1 MTDRHAQKDA
11 LLLAALEHV
20 AFDGWSRHA
29 LAAAARDLE
38 LDPTTARRL
47 FPRGGESMLD
57 AFDDWADRQ
66 MLARLETE
74 DLERLRTQDRIAAAV
89 RARIEVLGPY
99 REATRRALAARS
111 LPNTAMGGFQNLWRT
126 VDRMWLAAGDSKD
139 DGVAVYT
146 KRATLAAIYVAT
158 VLYWLEDTSLDHEDT
173 WAFLD
178 RRIEGVMRL
187 QTFRERAQRWSRR
200 MPFRRRPHW
209 SEEASA

>member
-38 LDPTTARRL
+38 MDPSTARRL

-66 MLARLETE
+66 MLARLDNE
-74 DLERLRTQDRIAAAV
+74 DLERLRVRDRIAAAV
-89 RARIEVLGPY
+89 RARIEVLAPY

-126 VDRMWLAAGDSKD
+126 VDRMWLAAGDTKD
-139 DGVAVYT
+139 DGWSVYT
-146 KRATLAAIYVAT
+146 KRATLAAIYTAT
-158 VLYWLEDTSLDHEDT
+158 VLYWLEDTSMDQEDT
-173 WAFLD
+173 WDFLD
-178 RRIEGVMRL
+178 RRIDGVMRL
-187 QTFRERAQRWSRR
+187 QSWRERAQRVSRR
-200 MPFRRRPHW
+200 MPFRRRPYW
-209 SEEASA
+209 TEEASV